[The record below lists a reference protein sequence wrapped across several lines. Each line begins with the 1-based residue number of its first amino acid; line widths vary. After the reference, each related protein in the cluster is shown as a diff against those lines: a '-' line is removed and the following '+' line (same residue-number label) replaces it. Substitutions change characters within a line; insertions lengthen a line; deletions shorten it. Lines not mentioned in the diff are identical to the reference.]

1 MRSSTARQH
10 SSPRAHHPV
19 KFKSKSKNRVWIGSG
34 AAAMDC
40 ELKSAKSRRL
50 SLTSPFSGV
59 LAGRETKT
67 RQGNRQWVS
76 TRHLQL
82 TQQSLRKAALLSSAK
97 RASLVS
103 LENGSYVLDPSRR
116 KLKKVDS
123 TVTVSPP
130 SNPLKYCVNMEA
142 SVKRIRAKYVDSSS
156 SGSNDLT
163 CHCYDRCSHVV
174 EKSRRYVWSAKS
186 KNRSKSKQYCMFFNR
201 FGKSIDISHLI
212 FLNTPTML
220 TCGGEISPRY
230 NITFP
235 S

>member
-1 MRSSTARQH
+1 MRSSTVRQH

-19 KFKSKSKNRVWIGSG
+19 KFNSKSKNRVWIGSG
-34 AAAMDC
+34 T
-40 ELKSAKSRRL
+40 EPKSAKSRRL

-116 KLKKVDS
+116 KLKKLDS
-123 TVTVSPP
+123 TVTVTPP
-130 SNPLKYCVNMEA
+130 SNPLKYHVNMEA
-142 SVKRIRAKYVDSSS
+142 SVKRIRAKYIDS
-156 SGSNDLT
+156 SGSGCIDLT
-163 CHCYDRCSHVV
+163 CNYYDHCSHVV

-186 KNRSKSKQYCMFFNR
+186 KNRSKRKQYCMFFNR

-212 FLNTPTML
+212 LKIP
-220 TCGGEISPRY
+220 TCGGKISPCY
-230 NITFP
+230 M
-235 S
+235 